1 MKGSRGSPGGSQLQS
16 IRAAQERKARLA
28 ASLLGKSSNPEPEP
42 PSEECRRVEPKR
54 EKVQK
59 PARSLPIVDRARLGM
74 RLRADDVDVEVR
86 PVVAIE
92 GVAGHLINSS
102 RTRLSS
108 FLLLWP
114 GSLRSLTLAHA
125 VGTASLWQE
134 GDKQGLRTMIYP
146 AKANFLHSLNHA
158 HLDKSDLVSLALDLL
173 ETQNENPKV
182 TTSFREKDA
191 LWTSLNN
198 IKASDEERV
207 HPSLAELIPHFFA
220 DSGFE
225 EWRSCD
231 GDMLRHVKSS
241 LKSVKDKR
249 LLGGLATKSLSDPN
263 TAPDA
268 IFAVSWKATRH
279 DVRNALRAL
288 EKARRPD
295 VLLVDL
301 TRALRKKNPGWKA
314 NAVMFLEC
322 ARKAWPVDT
331 PPVVFVSDEPWV
343 RGQIQRQLLK
353 AASKKSGIHA
363 WLSEAEVPLYGEICT
378 LGMDGLLECRV
389 PEANQPTAREI
400 QVAITDTEAAE
411 VVAQIEKL
419 ISALAEE
426 QWIEALEAASSY
438 LEALAALPSS
448 TKMLVAWL
456 GEADVPMAIRQNY
469 AWPIYRSRLEQI
481 LHDPTFQ
488 KRATLKRIIDRGNAL
503 WENYSNGTPLA
514 RKLADLIEEHT
525 RGNEKCRVV
534 FTRPTARRLAERYFE
549 EYDGYPEGAGFE
561 VLRECVRFMVSRE
574 LDFGLSSA
582 LGDTLIFA
590 GLDEESLRTLI
601 LSDRISSP
609 TYVLLTRR
617 NAAYLKATLRAIDGT
632 SGFEPLRPRVDALL
646 RQLPDFP
653 AGDERTIFSR
663 ADFVLPTFSFEQGL
677 GATFADSDEHDES
690 AWELVLDSGIAI
702 RRNPNSKLYLY
713 DPSQSHTVT
722 RGFRAVDVS
731 TLEPGDHV
739 FVMSFELR
747 ELTEAALK
755 AVGAPI
761 SNDKHFESDLRK
773 YHDRVGEL
781 VAQIPG
787 TTLTD
792 KARSIQQTLQEA
804 LGDGVHMPA
813 EGTLRSWLDV
823 EKYRGRSFE
832 EARPGAPRVEPH
844 FRAFAKAIGLEAFEA
859 TYFWRV
865 VIQPL
870 RGVRRADGRRVS
882 DAYSDLLLEPESIE
896 VHGRLSHSVV
906 QDLYSRVKD
915 NVHLIEAVNQP
926 QERAE
931 WPVQLPG

>member
-1 MKGSRGSPGGSQLQS
+1 MKGGRGSPGGSQLQS
-16 IRAAQERKARLA
+16 IRSAQERKAKLA
-28 ASLLGKSSNPEPEP
+28 ASLLGKASNPEPL
-42 PSEECRRVEPKR
+42 SEEGRRLEPKR
-54 EKVQK
+54 EKVPKVAYRQ
-59 PARSLPIVDRARLGM
+59 PIVGRASLGL
-74 RLRADDVDVEVR
+74 RLRTDDVDVQVR

-102 RTRLSS
+102 RTRHSS

-134 GDKQGLRTMIYP
+134 GNKQGLRTMIYP
-146 AKANFLHSLNHA
+146 AKANFLHALNHA
-158 HLDKSDLVSLALDLL
+158 HLDKSDLVKLALELL
-173 ETQNENPKV
+173 EDNQKANPKV
-182 TTSFREKDA
+182 TVSFREKDA

-198 IKASDEERV
+198 IKASDEERI

-249 LLGGLATKSLSDPN
+249 LLGSLATQSLSDPN

-268 IFAVSWKATRH
+268 VFAVSWRATRQ

-343 RGQIQRQLLK
+343 RGQLQRQLLK
-353 AASKKSGIHA
+353 ASAKKSEIHA
-363 WLSEAEVPLYGEICT
+363 WLSEADVPLYGEICT

-389 PEANQPTAREI
+389 PEANEPSAKEI

-419 ISALAEE
+419 TPGLVEE

-438 LEALAALPSS
+438 VETLAALPSS

-456 GEADVPMAIRQNY
+456 SEADVPMAIRQNY
-469 AWPIYRSRLEQI
+469 AWPVYRSRLEQI

-488 KRATLKRIIDRGNAL
+488 KRAALKRIIDRGNAL
-503 WENYSNGTPLA
+503 WENYANGTPLA

-525 RGNEKCRVV
+525 RGQEKCRVV

-561 VLRECVRFMVSRE
+561 VLRDCVRFMVSRE
-574 LDFGLSSA
+574 LDSELENA
-582 LGDTLIFA
+582 IGDTLIFA

-601 LSDRISSP
+601 LGERISSP

-617 NAAYLKATLRAIDGT
+617 NAAYLKATLRAIDST
-632 SGFEPLRPRVDALL
+632 AGFEPLRPRVRAIL
-646 RQLPDFP
+646 RQLPEFP
-653 AGDERTIFSR
+653 AGDEKTIFSR

-677 GATFADSDEHDES
+677 STTFADSDEHDES
-690 AWELVLDSGIAI
+690 AWELVLDSGIAV
-702 RRNPNSKLYLY
+702 RRNPTSKLYLY

-747 ELTEAALK
+747 ELTESALK

-761 SNDKHFESDLRK
+761 SNDKHFENDLRK

-781 VAQIPG
+781 VALIPG
-787 TTLTD
+787 ATLTD
-792 KARSIQQTLQEA
+792 KARSIQQALEEA
-804 LGDGVHMPA
+804 LGDAVNMPA

-823 EKYRGRSFE
+823 ERYRGRSFE
-832 EARPGAPRVEPH
+832 DARPGAPRVEPH
-844 FRAFAKAIGLEAFEA
+844 FRAFAKAIGLDAFEA
-859 TYFWRV
+859 TYFWRM

-906 QDLYSRVKD
+906 QDLYARAKD
-915 NVHLIEAVNQP
+915 NVHLIEAINKP
-926 QERAE
+926 QGAR
-931 WPVQLPG
+931 

>member
-1 MKGSRGSPGGSQLQS
+1 MKGGRGSPGGSQLQS
-16 IRAAQERKARLA
+16 IRLAQERKAKMA
-28 ASLLGKSSNPEPEP
+28 ASLLGKASKAETPM
-42 PSEECRRVEPKR
+42 EEGSRLGQKR
-54 EKVQK
+54 EKVAKVDCRQ
-59 PARSLPIVDRARLGM
+59 PIVDRASLGL
-74 RLRADDVDVEVR
+74 RLRTDEVDVEVR
-86 PVVAIE
+86 PVLAIE
-92 GVAGHLINSS
+92 GLAGHLINSS
-102 RTRLSS
+102 RTRNCS

-125 VGTASLWQE
+125 VGTASLWHE
-134 GDKQGLRTMIYP
+134 GNKQGLRTMIYP
-146 AKANFLHSLNHA
+146 AKANFLHALNHA
-158 HLDKSDLVSLALDLL
+158 HLDKSDLVKLALELL
-173 ETQNENPKV
+173 EGNQNANPKV
-182 TTSFREKDA
+182 TVSFREKDA

-198 IKASDEERV
+198 IKASDEGRV
-207 HPSLAELIPHFFA
+207 HPSLAEIIPHFFA

-249 LLGGLATKSLSDPN
+249 LLGSLATQSLSDPN

-268 IFAVSWKATRH
+268 IFAVSWRATRQ
-279 DVRNALRAL
+279 DIRMALGAL
-288 EKARRPD
+288 VNARRPD
-295 VLLVDL
+295 VLLLDL

-343 RGQIQRQLLK
+343 QSQLQRQLLK
-353 AASKKSGIHA
+353 ASAKRSEIHA
-363 WLSEAEVPLYGEICT
+363 WLSEADVPLYGEICT
-378 LGMDGLLECRV
+378 LGMDGLLECSV
-389 PEANQPTAREI
+389 PEANEPSAKEI

-419 ISALAEE
+419 TSGLVEE

-438 LEALAALPSS
+438 VETLAALPSS

-456 GEADVPMAIRQNY
+456 SEADVPMAIRQNY
-469 AWPIYRSRLEQI
+469 AWPVYRSRLEQI

-488 KRATLKRIIDRGNAL
+488 KRAALKRIIDRGSAL
-503 WENYSNGTPLA
+503 WENYANGTPLA

-525 RGNEKCRVV
+525 RGHEKCRVV

-561 VLRECVRFMVSRE
+561 VLRDCVRFMVSRE
-574 LDFGLSSA
+574 LDSELESA

-601 LSDRISSP
+601 LSERISSP

-617 NAAYLKATLRAIDGT
+617 NAAYLKVTLRAIDRT
-632 SGFEPLRPRVDALL
+632 AGFEPLRPRVQAIL
-646 RQLPDFP
+646 RQLPEFP
-653 AGDERTIFSR
+653 PGDEKNILSR

-677 GATFADSDEHDES
+677 ATTFAESDEHDET
-690 AWELVLDSGIAI
+690 AWELVLDSGIAV
-702 RRNPNSKLYLY
+702 RRNPASKLYLY

-747 ELTEAALK
+747 ELTESALR

-761 SNDKHFESDLRK
+761 SNDKHFENDLRK
-773 YHDRVGEL
+773 YHDRVGDL

-787 TTLTD
+787 ATLTD
-792 KARSIQQTLQEA
+792 KARSIQQTLEEA
-804 LGDGVHMPA
+804 LGNAVNMPA
-813 EGTLRSWLDV
+813 DGTLRSWLDV
-823 EKYRGRSFE
+823 ERYRGRSFE
-832 EARPGAPRVEPH
+832 DARPGAPRVEPH
-844 FRAFAKAIGLEAFEA
+844 FRAFAKAIGLDAFEA
-859 TYFWRV
+859 TYYWRM

-882 DAYSDLLLEPESIE
+882 DAYSDLLLEPEAIE

-906 QDLYSRVKD
+906 QDLYARAKD
-915 NVHLIEAVNQP
+915 NVHLIEAINKP
-926 QERAE
+926 QGGR
-931 WPVQLPG
+931 

>member
-1 MKGSRGSPGGSQLQS
+1 M
-16 IRAAQERKARLA
+16 A
-28 ASLLGKSSNPEPEP
+28 ASLLGKAKSQESPT
-42 PSEECRRVEPKR
+42 EESRKLEPKQ
-54 EKVQK
+54 EKAPKV
-59 PARSLPIVDRARLGM
+59 AYRLPVVDRASLGL
-74 RLRADDVDVEVR
+74 RLRTDDVDVEVR
-86 PVVAIE
+86 PIIAIE

-102 RTRLSS
+102 RTRHSS

-125 VGTASLWQE
+125 VGTASLWQS
-134 GDKQGLRTMIYP
+134 GNKQGLRTMIYP
-146 AKANFLHSLNHA
+146 AKANFLHALNHA
-158 HLDKSDLVSLALDLL
+158 HLDKSDLVKLALDLY
-173 ETQNENPKV
+173 ENAQKANPRV
-182 TTSFREKDA
+182 TVSFREKDA
-191 LWTSLNN
+191 LWLSLNN
-198 IKASDEERV
+198 IKASDAERV

-225 EWRSCD
+225 KWQTCD

-249 LLGGLATKSLSDPN
+249 LLGSLATQSLSEPD

-268 IFAVSWKATRH
+268 IFALSWRATRQ
-279 DVRNALRAL
+279 DIRNALRAL
-288 EKARRPD
+288 ERARRPD

-343 RGQIQRQLLK
+343 RGQLQRQLLK
-353 AASKKSGIHA
+353 ASVKKSDIHT
-363 WLSEAEVPLYGEICT
+363 WLSDADVPLYGEICT
-378 LGMDGLLECRV
+378 LGMDGLLESRL
-389 PEANQPTAREI
+389 PEADKPSAKEI

-411 VVAQIEKL
+411 LVAQIEKL
-419 ISALAEE
+419 SSELAEE
-426 QWIEALEAASSY
+426 QWIRAIEAASSY
-438 LEALAALPSS
+438 VETLTALPSS

-469 AWPIYRSRLEQI
+469 AWPVYRSRLEQI
-481 LHDPTFQ
+481 LNDPTFR
-488 KRATLKRIIDRGNAL
+488 KRAALKRIIDRGNAL

-525 RGNEKCRVV
+525 RGHEKCRVV

-561 VLRECVRFMVSRE
+561 VLRDCVKFMVSRE
-574 LDFGLSSA
+574 LETELKYAS
-582 LGDTLIFA
+582 GDTLIFA

-617 NAAYLKATLRAIDGT
+617 NAAYLKATLRAIDKT
-632 SGFEPLRPRVDALL
+632 AGFDLLRPRVGAVL
-646 RQLPDFP
+646 RQLPEFP
-653 AGDERTIFSR
+653 AGEEKTIFTR

-677 GATFADSDEHDES
+677 AATFSDCDEQDNS
-690 AWELVLDSGIAI
+690 AWELILDSGITV
-702 RRNPNSKLYLY
+702 RRNPHSKLYLY
-713 DPSQSHTVT
+713 DPSQSHAVT

-731 TLEPGDHV
+731 TLEAGDHV

-747 ELTEAALK
+747 ELTESALK
-755 AVGAPI
+755 AAGAPI
-761 SNDKHFESDLRK
+761 SNDKHFENDLRK

-787 TTLTD
+787 VTLTD
-792 KARSIQQTLQEA
+792 KARSIQRALEEA
-804 LGDGVHMPA
+804 LGDAVNMPA

-823 EKYRGRSFE
+823 ERFRGRSFE
-832 EARPGAPRVEPH
+832 DARPSAPRVEPH
-844 FRAFAKAIGLEAFEA
+844 FRALAQAIGLDAFEA

-906 QDLYSRVKD
+906 QDLYARAKD
-915 NVHLIEAVNQP
+915 NVHLIEAINKP
-926 QERAE
+926 QGGVPSDRSNN
-931 WPVQLPG
+931 

>member
-1 MKGSRGSPGGSQLQS
+1 MKGGRGSGGGSQLQS
-16 IRAAQERKARLA
+16 IRSAQERKAKMA
-28 ASLLGKSSNPEPEP
+28 ASLLGKVKSPE
-42 PSEECRRVEPKR
+42 STTEESRELEPKR
-54 EKVQK
+54 EKAPMVAYR
-59 PARSLPIVDRARLGM
+59 PPVVDRAGLGL
-74 RLRADDVDVEVR
+74 RLRTDEVDVLVR
-86 PVVAIE
+86 PVIAIE

-102 RTRLSS
+102 RTRHSS

-125 VGTASLWQE
+125 VGTASLWQS
-134 GDKQGLRTMIYP
+134 GNKQGLRTMIYP
-146 AKANFLHSLNHA
+146 AKANFLHALNHA
-158 HLDKSDLVSLALDLL
+158 HLDKSDLVKLALELYEDP
-173 ETQNENPKV
+173 QKPNPKV
-182 TTSFREKDA
+182 SVSFREKDA
-191 LWTSLNN
+191 LWLSLNN
-198 IKASDEERV
+198 IKASDEERI

-249 LLGGLATKSLSDPN
+249 LLGSLATKSLSDPN

-268 IFAVSWKATRH
+268 IFALSWRATRQ

-314 NAVMFLEC
+314 NAIMFLEC
-322 ARKAWPVDT
+322 ARKVWPVDT
-331 PPVVFVSDEPWV
+331 PPAVFVSDEPWV
-343 RGQIQRQLLK
+343 RGQLQRQLLK
-353 AASKKSGIHA
+353 ASAKKSDIHT
-363 WLSEAEVPLYGEICT
+363 WLSDADVPLYGEICT
-378 LGMDGLLECRV
+378 LGMDGLLECRL
-389 PEANQPTAREI
+389 PESDKPSAKEI
-400 QVAITDTEAAE
+400 QVGITDTEAAE
-411 VVAQIEKL
+411 FVAQIEKL
-419 ISALAEE
+419 GSGLAEA

-438 LEALAALPSS
+438 VETLAALPSS

-469 AWPIYRSRLEQI
+469 AWPVYRSRLEQI

-488 KRATLKRIIDRGNAL
+488 KRAALKRIIDRGDSL

-525 RGNEKCRVV
+525 RGHEKCRVV

-561 VLRECVRFMVSRE
+561 VLRDCVKFMVSRE
-574 LDFGLSSA
+574 LETELENAS
-582 LGDTLIFA
+582 GDTLIFV
-590 GLDEESLRTLI
+590 GLDEESLRTLV
-601 LSDRISSP
+601 LSERISSP

-617 NAAYLKATLRAIDGT
+617 NAAYLKATFRAIDKT
-632 SGFEPLRPRVDALL
+632 AGFESLRPRVGAIL
-646 RQLPDFP
+646 RQLPEFP
-653 AGDERTIFSR
+653 AGDEKTIFTR

-677 GATFADSDEHDES
+677 ATTFADSDEQDES
-690 AWELVLDSGIAI
+690 AWELILDSGIAV
-702 RRNPNSKLYLY
+702 RRNPHSKLYLY

-722 RGFRAVDVS
+722 RGFRAVDVG
-731 TLEPGDHV
+731 TLEAGDHV

-747 ELTEAALK
+747 ELTESALR

-761 SNDKHFESDLRK
+761 SNDKHFENDLRK

-787 TTLTD
+787 ATLTD
-792 KARSIQQTLQEA
+792 KARSIQSALEGA
-804 LGDGVHMPA
+804 LGDAVNLPA

-823 EKYRGRSFE
+823 ERYRGRSFE
-832 EARPGAPRVEPH
+832 DARPGAPRIEPH
-844 FRAFAKAIGLEAFEA
+844 FRAFAKAIGLDTFEA

-906 QDLYSRVKD
+906 QDLYARAKD
-915 NVHLIEAVNQP
+915 NVHLIEAINKP
-926 QERAE
+926 QGAS
-931 WPVQLPG
+931 